1 MVTVKC
7 ITWYIRLIRL
17 DSLLVVTRTEA
28 SWCQAS
34 SFTAA
39 LHSLRIWPIMWN
51 TVRPGLCWTTGGM
64 FRVNR
69 DILGKGTGRN
79 RNSCDD
85 WGGQQPRGNL
95 TTLLPTGDKQTHKS
109 FKKNWLE
116 TQLKLW
122 QLKKLKIVGLRVSG
136 RPACQCSGPLSPSR
150 KLWRSILGTAM
161 AQAAEDDENVKP
173 PQAAA
178 SSLFMFA
185 KWKII
190 AFAVDAIQ

>member
-1 MVTVKC
+1 MVAVKC
-7 ITWYIRLIRL
+7 TTWYIRLIRL
-17 DSLLVVTRTEA
+17 DSPPVVTRTEA

-51 TVRPGLCWTTGGM
+51 TVCPGLCWTKGGM
-64 FRVNR
+64 FRVNH

-85 WGGQQPRGNL
+85 LGRQQPRGHL

-136 RPACQCSGPLSPSR
+136 RPACFPQQKAMEIDPWNRDGSSSKGWWKCQTTTGCCLVSLHVCKVEDYCICSR
-150 KLWRSILGTAM
+150 CHTVVFKL
-161 AQAAEDDENVKP
+161 
-173 PQAAA
+173 
-178 SSLFMFA
+178 
-185 KWKII
+185 
-190 AFAVDAIQ
+190 